1 MSESQ
6 KSSETDPQSEQL
18 WKLSESKYKMSIFN
32 IFKEMTAWCR
42 NKRQSDRAEP
52 NGMSRSEMLKN

>member
-1 MSESQ
+1 
-6 KSSETDPQSEQL
+6 
-18 WKLSESKYKMSIFN
+18 MSIFN